1 MEYGVTGITTTS
13 KNVCIPISNAS
24 IGDVLCYKK
33 GATGFGIENF
43 IAVAG
48 STVQVTPPDG
58 YRWYGV
64 IYGFE
69 KGGIMVRA
77 LSTSMCKWSSVSGS
91 SNTFIVGTH
100 DSVIDTMTT
109 NSGTMRNGNS
119 NTTIGMNAYAMGI
132 ACASSTSTALHP
144 TTAANLGS
152 GIPMREY
159 AFDNDSN
166 GAKTL
171 YGTYENYLKQTFSLM
186 KGSQGGIFGIRCG
199 KKNTKN
205 LQTNGSN
212 GESFTAA
219 KYCYGYN
226 AVIEESGLMNWW
238 LPDMYE
244 LATLL
249 NDDSYKAC
257 EYATSVLGGTISLV
271 ASDKV
276 LLWSS
281 ICRNYYQA
289 WGYHYNGYAG
299 FINVTNSALAV
310 PVTLISLS

>member
-1 MEYGVTGITTTS
+1 
-13 KNVCIPISNAS
+13 
-24 IGDVLCYKK
+24 
-33 GATGFGIENF
+33 
-43 IAVAG
+43 
-48 STVQVTPPDG
+48 
-58 YRWYGV
+58 
-64 IYGFE
+64 
-69 KGGIMVRA
+69 
-77 LSTSMCKWSSVSGS
+77 
-91 SNTFIVGTH
+91 
-100 DSVIDTMTT
+100 MTT

-132 ACASSTSTALHP
+132 ACASSTSKALHP

-152 GIPMREY
+152 GIPMKKY
-159 AFDNDSN
+159 TFDQDST

-186 KGSQGGIFGIRCG
+186 KGSQGGIFGTRCG
-199 KKNTKN
+199 KKNTQN
-205 LQTNGSN
+205 LQTNGYN
-212 GESFTAA
+212 DEVFDAA
-219 KYCYGYN
+219 NFCYNYY
-226 AVIEESGLMNWW
+226 AVIEEEVERHWW

-244 LATLL
+244 LATML

-281 ICRNYYQA
+281 ICRKYYQA

-299 FINVTNSALAV
+299 FIDVTNSALAV